1 MKRFKKILSRHL
13 FWYEGDKS
21 QIAKEESQNVT
32 NFKLSY
38 RKLPIG
44 ILSYSNNE
52 WHFAYSDEFKSQDK
66 IPYIINFPNKE
77 KEYKSKE
84 LWPFF
89 SSRIPSRINTVDEKY
104 SMVELLD
111 KYGYKVITNPF
122 VLAKLS

>member
-21 QIAKEESQNVT
+21 QIAKESENVA
-32 NFKLSY
+32 NFELSY

-44 ILSYSNNE
+44 VLSYSNNE
-52 WHFAYSDEFKSQDK
+52 WYFVYSDAFKSQNK
-66 IPYIINFPNKE
+66 IPYIVNFPNKE

-89 SSRIPSRINTVDEKY
+89 SSRIPSRINTIDEKY

-122 VLAKLS
+122 VLTKLS